1 MMTIQDRGKLRRV
14 IKLGSSV
21 AVTLPASWVE
31 GWSYA
36 WIERHDGLIT
46 LRRAEVS

>member
-1 MMTIQDRGKLRRV
+1 MMSLQNRGKLRRV

-36 WIERHDGLIT
+36 WVERHDGSIM
-46 LRRAEVS
+46 LRKAEVS